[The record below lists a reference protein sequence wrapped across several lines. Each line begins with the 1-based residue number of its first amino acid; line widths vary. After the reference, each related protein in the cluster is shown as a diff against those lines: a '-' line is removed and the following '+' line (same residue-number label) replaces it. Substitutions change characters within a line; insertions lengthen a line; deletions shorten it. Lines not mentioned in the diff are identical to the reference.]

1 MMPYIKFSSK
11 LIEDLYTDTCSEGYR
26 QMILGLVEII
36 DKFPRNLEI
45 EDYHTILSKLSF
57 CYSYSEEWDQ
67 EFQRTIYMRERYE
80 DLWERVIE
88 TTDTL
93 LEIWP
98 QVLCR
103 RPPDD
108 YTIYFGNWDHLHVI
122 CTLTR

>member
-1 MMPYIKFSSK
+1 MPYIKFSSR

-36 DKFPRNLEI
+36 DKFSRNLEI
-45 EDYHTILSKLSF
+45 VDYHTILSKLSF

-67 EFQRTIYMRERYE
+67 EFQRTIYLREQYE
-80 DLWERVIE
+80 DLWERVIQ

-103 RPPDD
+103 RPQGD
-108 YTIYFGNWDHLHVI
+108 YTIYFGNWEHLHTI
-122 CTLTR
+122 CILTR